1 MEFTAPVSGFTVYGK
16 TGCSYC
22 DKVKSLLEEYKEE
35 FTYINCDEYLTS
47 DRAAFINFIVSLAGK
62 EVAAFP
68 MVFSSAKF
76 VGGYTD
82 TIRLLMDK
90 YE

>member
-1 MEFTAPVSGFTVYGK
+1 MEFTSPVSGFTVYGK
-16 TGCSYC
+16 TACTYC

-47 DRAAFINFIVSLAGK
+47 NKAAFLKFIATLAGK
-62 EVAAFP
+62 EVTTFP